1 MYEILL
7 GYILGLFTV
16 LAWNLQKSGKVNFAF
31 YQWLI
36 VALIISILVYIIH
49 RFIAFDFTISK
60 ESFFFSFESFL
71 LPVLIVAIIVCYLIY
86 KVRKK
91 KKDIQDD

>member
-7 GYILGLFTV
+7 GYILGIFTV
-16 LAWNLQKSGKVNFAF
+16 FARNLQKSGKVNFAL

-36 VALIISILVYIIH
+36 VALVISIIVYLIH

-60 ESFFFSFESFL
+60 DSFLFSFETFVFPL
-71 LPVLIVAIIVCYLIY
+71 LAVAIGIFYLIY
-86 KVRKK
+86 KYRHKK
-91 KKDIQDD
+91 E